1 MSARSDRGGRPWRLA
16 IVGWPVDHS
25 LSPPLW
31 EAMAGERGIELEYA
45 RCPVGPEDDEAWD
58 AVWSSE
64 LDGFNVTAPWKE
76 RAVAR
81 CESLSPAAER
91 IGAVN
96 TVLRRNAA
104 WEGHT
109 TDGYGFARSVLAA
122 GHRLRDRRVAVLGT
136 GGAGR
141 AVARA
146 AADAG
151 AETTFVT
158 RHPDRIPTGCG
169 DLDRIDW
176 DALADVDPF
185 EILVNATPL
194 GSEVAPP
201 VPARHAGEGTLVIDL
216 HYVPPVTAL
225 LRTARAAGAQTLN
238 GFGMLIHQAC
248 LGAAIVLDGDPAGAE
263 EYEAAFWTAARALAD
278 RSLEPWGKGE

>member
-1 MSARSDRGGRPWRLA
+1 MSPRSDRGGRPWRLA

-31 EAMAGERGIELEYA
+31 EAMAGERGVELEYA
-45 RCPVGPEDDEAWD
+45 RCPVEPEDAEAWD

-76 RAVAR
+76 RAAER
-81 CESLSPAAER
+81 CDALSPAAER

-96 TVLRRNAA
+96 TVVRRDAA

-109 TDGYGFARSVLAA
+109 TDGYGLVRSVLAA
-122 GHRLRDRRVAVLGT
+122 GHPLRERRVAVLGT

-146 AADAG
+146 TADAG
-151 AETTFVT
+151 AETTLIT
-158 RHPDRIPTGCG
+158 RHPDRIPEGCE
-169 DLDRIDW
+169 DLARIDW
-176 DALADVDPF
+176 DALADVDAF

-194 GSEVAPP
+194 GGEESPP
-201 VPARHAGEGTLVIDL
+201 VPPRHAGAGTLVVDL

-225 LRTARAAGAQTLN
+225 LRRARAGGAETLN

-248 LGAAIVLDGDPAGAE
+248 LGAAIALDDDPAGAE
-263 EYEAAFWTAARALAD
+263 EYETAFWAAARSLSD
-278 RSLEPWGKGE
+278 RSLEPWEGE